1 MQSKYTEK
9 QDTESVELVESMIFG
24 VDKDDQ
30 CVIIHEF
37 DNDVDALEF
46 MENMVTGFRADILS
60 RLLKRTQN

>member
-9 QDTESVELVESMIFG
+9 QDTESVELVQSMIFG

-30 CVIIHEF
+30 CVIVHEF

-60 RLLKRTQN
+60 RLLERTKN